1 MSKNTRPSNISSLGS
16 EILNNVGPLTGTL
29 NELKAPSSYNYD
41 DDEEIN
47 LFDDDDYEDI
57 PPKKEIKKVRKTF
70 VLTEE
75 TINQINAIKA
85 FNPKLEFSEIVGA
98 AISKYFQDKC
108 TEQPAIKSIFEVYN
122 QNK

>member
-41 DDEEIN
+41 DDEELD

-98 AISKYFQDKC
+98 AISRYFQDKC
-108 TEQPAIKSIFEVYN
+108 TEQPGMQEIFNVYN